1 MSGNKTGLKSIR
13 VMTAAAMLTA
23 LSVIIGIFCKNLFT
37 FNVYYR
43 VTFENLPI
51 ILSGLLFG
59 PLAGAVCGVC
69 ADILSCICS
78 TNPAVNPLITVG
90 AACVGLCA
98 GLVPRF
104 ILKKRSTAQ
113 YAAAVFSA
121 HLLGQVIIKSI
132 AKMIWFGMPWW
143 GAFLGLGISAAVGS
157 LELLIIK
164 WLMEKVRVG
173 DRFGGK

>member
-1 MSGNKTGLKSIR
+1 MSENKTGLKSIR
-13 VMTAAAMLTA
+13 IMTAAAMLTA
-23 LSVIIGIFCKNLFT
+23 LSIVIGIFCKNLLT
-37 FNVYYR
+37 FDNSYR
-43 VTFENLPI
+43 ITFENLPI

-59 PLAGAVCGVC
+59 PLTGAACGVC
-69 ADILSCICS
+69 ADILSCLCS
-78 TNPAVNPLITVG
+78 TNPAVNPLVAVG

-104 ILKKRSTAQ
+104 FVKKRGTAQ

-132 AKMIWFGMPWW
+132 AKMIWWGMPWW
-143 GAFLGLGISAAVGS
+143 GAFVCLGISAAVGT
-157 LELLIIK
+157 LELMTIK